1 MKPQYKKLPKDFY
14 ELDGL
19 TQLLTCKCEDCI
31 DILKTQNTWE
41 LTDNWDPNEAVNQ
54 MRPYKGN
61 LVGYSYQESPHEL
74 RIQGISEP
82 IAKTKWVLHISP
94 AGESQ

>member
-19 TQLLTCKCEDCI
+19 TQLLECKCEDCI
-31 DILKTQNTWE
+31 DILKTQNTWH
-41 LTDNWDPNEAVNQ
+41 LSANWDPNQAVNQ

-61 LVGYSYQESPHEL
+61 LVGYSYQELPQTLPGNLGS
-74 RIQGISEP
+74 
-82 IAKTKWVLHISP
+82 TKWLLQVSP